1 MPLYN
6 GKRSKENETR
16 NFSLSKI
23 ESFEDLLVWKESMKL
38 IKEIHNSLDFN
49 KYNPL
54 INQIFKSAISIPSN
68 IAEGFE
74 RQTNKEYIQFLYIA
88 KGSSAELRTQLKIAS
103 DIGKLTI
110 SEASNYRDKTKKI
123 SSMLFKLI
131 QTRKENF
138 K

>member
-1 MPLYN
+1 MKQGEWN
-6 GKRSKENETR
+6 KE
-16 NFSLSKI
+16 FSLSKI
-23 ESFEDLLVWKESMKL
+23 ESFEDLLVWQESMLL
-38 IKEIHNSLDFN
+38 IKELHLSLDFD

-88 KGSSAELRTQLKIAS
+88 KGPCGELRTQLKIAS
-103 DIGKLTI
+103 DIGKLSN
-110 SEASNYRDKTKKI
+110 SELSVFIIITKKI

-138 K
+138 

>member
-1 MPLYN
+1 M
-6 GKRSKENETR
+6 
-16 NFSLSKI
+16 
-23 ESFEDLLVWKESMKL
+23 LVWRESMYLVKTL
-38 IKEIHNSLDFN
+38 HKSLDFN

-88 KGSSAELRTQLKIAS
+88 KGSCGELRSQLYIAS
-103 DIGKLTI
+103 DLEKLPK
-110 SEASNYRDKTKKI
+110 SEVDEFLSKTKKI
-123 SSMLFKLI
+123 SSMLYKLI

-138 K
+138 